1 VWPLNF
7 TSNGNST
14 LADRYLRDYLLLV
27 GLSLIWGSSFSLIR
41 IAVTDVPP
49 MTMTAVRVIIA
60 VMMLFPLV
68 RLSGHRMPS
77 LWNKEGRLVW
87 VHFLV
92 IGVLGNGLPFSLV
105 GWGELEISSSMAAI
119 LIGAM
124 PVFTVV
130 LAQVFGI
137 ERITSWKTMVGIAVG
152 FSGLILL
159 VGPAILKE
167 LGGATIHELAVIGAA
182 ASYAATAVYAR
193 KLAVRLPAVTL
204 GAGTMAASACVMIPM
219 AFMFEA
225 PWQMRPGADAIWAV
239 AFLGVVSTG
248 LASVVYFRLLAST
261 GPTFTSMINYL
272 IPLIGA
278 GLGVLWLGETVGF
291 YELLALALIIGG
303 VALVRQRAD

>member
-1 VWPLNF
+1 
-7 TSNGNST
+7 
-14 LADRYLRDYLLLV
+14 
-27 GLSLIWGSSFSLIR
+27 
-41 IAVTDVPP
+41 
-49 MTMTAVRVIIA
+49 VRVIIA

-105 GWGELEISSSMAAI
+105 GWGELEISSSLAAI

>member
-1 VWPLNF
+1 MWPLNF

-105 GWGELEISSSMAAI
+105 GWGEL
-119 LIGAM
+119 
-124 PVFTVV
+124 
-130 LAQVFGI
+130 
-137 ERITSWKTMVGIAVG
+137 
-152 FSGLILL
+152 
-159 VGPAILKE
+159 
-167 LGGATIHELAVIGAA
+167 
-182 ASYAATAVYAR
+182 
-193 KLAVRLPAVTL
+193 
-204 GAGTMAASACVMIPM
+204 
-219 AFMFEA
+219 
-225 PWQMRPGADAIWAV
+225 
-239 AFLGVVSTG
+239 
-248 LASVVYFRLLAST
+248 
-261 GPTFTSMINYL
+261 
-272 IPLIGA
+272 
-278 GLGVLWLGETVGF
+278 
-291 YELLALALIIGG
+291 
-303 VALVRQRAD
+303 

>member
-1 VWPLNF
+1 
-7 TSNGNST
+7 
-14 LADRYLRDYLLLV
+14 
-27 GLSLIWGSSFSLIR
+27 
-41 IAVTDVPP
+41 
-49 MTMTAVRVIIA
+49 
-60 VMMLFPLV
+60 
-68 RLSGHRMPS
+68 
-77 LWNKEGRLVW
+77 
-87 VHFLV
+87 
-92 IGVLGNGLPFSLV
+92 
-105 GWGELEISSSMAAI
+105 
-119 LIGAM
+119 M